1 CAWERWLPT
10 SHFAYW

>member
-1 CAWERWLPT
+1 CEWERWLPT